1 MTQGSLKVSI
11 RCKRLLGHGVPLY
24 GPALQTGRMELSVC
38 SQIINLRYYQINQS
52 FFIVTKLVKLQL
64 EMVISLL
71 VLSQLVIS
79 LLVLSLLVSLELAV
93 VWIYP

>member
-1 MTQGSLKVSI
+1 
-11 RCKRLLGHGVPLY
+11 
-24 GPALQTGRMELSVC
+24 
-38 SQIINLRYYQINQS
+38 
-52 FFIVTKLVKLQL
+52 
-64 EMVISLL
+64 L